1 MKVLNAGLLSAVF
14 GGDGS
19 TTQPATQTGT
29 DSNGN
34 PIYSCPSGTFPAQL
48 PNGQVVC
55 VKPNS

>member
-1 MKVLNAGLLSAVF
+1 MKVLSAELLNVVS

-19 TTQPATQTGT
+19 STQQPTQTGT

-34 PIYSCPSGTFPAQL
+34 PIYSCPTGTFPAQL